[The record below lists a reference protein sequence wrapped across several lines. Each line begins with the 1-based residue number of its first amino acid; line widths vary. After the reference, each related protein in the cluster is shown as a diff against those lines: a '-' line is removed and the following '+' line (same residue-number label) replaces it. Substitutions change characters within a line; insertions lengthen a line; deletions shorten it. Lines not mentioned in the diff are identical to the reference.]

1 MHATFGCMKQLEFAL
16 LVLFAS
22 NSLKTS
28 VLFDNNVKSGKMC
41 SVACQSWCQSSW
53 KNFKTYAQDGS
64 EQELGFRQDWKLGSW
79 DLSNFI

>member
-41 SVACQSWCQSSW
+41 SVACQS
-53 KNFKTYAQDGS
+53 
-64 EQELGFRQDWKLGSW
+64 
-79 DLSNFI
+79 